1 MAVRR
6 RMIADARWNKKIEVP
21 KCSLEMDVDLTRM
34 DLQFAEAQFYLDN
47 QVMTDMVPY
56 MPMQTGSFVNLTK
69 ARSAAIAGSGKV
81 IAAAPPYGRFLYKG
95 LVMVDEKTGSPFA
108 RKGGKKV
115 LVSQYAGL
123 TNAKKEMAFNK
134 SKHPR
139 AQKEWFEA
147 AKNVKLKSWL
157 KQTAKRAGGV

>member
-1 MAVRR
+1 MTVKRK
-6 RMIADARWNKKIEVP
+6 MIVDSKWNKKIRVP
-21 KCSLEMDVDLTRM
+21 KCSLEMSVDLARM
-34 DLQFAEAQFYLDN
+34 NLQFTEAQFYLDSR
-47 QVMTDMVPY
+47 VMTDMVPY
-56 MPMQTGSFVNLTK
+56 MPKQTGTFVNLTK
-69 ARSAAIAGSGKV
+69 AKSAAIAGSGKV

-123 TNAKKEMAFNK
+123 TNAKKELAFNK

-139 AQKEWFEA
+139 VQKEWFEA
-147 AKNVKLKSWL
+147 AKKVKLKSWL
-157 KQTAKRAGGV
+157 KQTAKRAGGG